1 MRWCDVDWDEQ
12 ERAIKAGAVL
22 EFKEASMEAG
32 KGYIIIWALDDFKKG
47 CWEEVSCCI
56 VW

>member
-1 MRWCDVDWDEQ
+1 M
-12 ERAIKAGAVL
+12 AGAVL